1 MIEKRIKMA
10 KLKMEK
16 LQANRMA
23 KRALGLVSDLIEKHG
38 PRLSGSEACL
48 ETAEEL
54 ASELRPLCDRTEVE
68 TFSLH
73 PNAFLGWIKLMVIVY
88 PVALLA
94 FWFSITPLAI
104 LLAVGAILIM
114 VFQFFL
120 YKELIDPLY
129 PKAEGRNVYGVI
141 EPEGEVKQTVVYSG
155 HHDSARVFNFFMDK
169 PHLYM
174 VRVGIGIGAYIAL
187 ALLSVAA
194 LIVQIIRGKFFLFT
208 FTSPFFLVWAIILT
222 IALPWVFKLW
232 QFASD
237 EGTPGAGDNL
247 IASAMGVELAAYF
260 NQRREEG
267 TPLKNTRLV
276 LASFDGEEAGLRGA
290 RAFFQRHQ
298 YDSEVLSSESWN
310 FNVDCPYNAKDLFF
324 LTSDINGSVQLSQE
338 MASQCVA
345 LAKEMGFE
353 AFSQPIAFL
362 TGGTDAAEAAKVGVK
377 ATTLMA
383 MPWGNSERA
392 AAYHTPN
399 DVVEAIEPLAVEVA
413 LSIAIKFI
421 ENLDSRE

>member
-1 MIEKRIKMA
+1 MIEMRIKMA

-23 KRALGLVSDLIEKHG
+23 KRALDLVSDLIDKHG
-38 PRLSGSEACL
+38 PRLTGSEACL
-48 ETAEEL
+48 ATAEEL
-54 ASELRPLCDRTEVE
+54 ATELRPLCDRTEVE
-68 TFSLH
+68 SFSLH
-73 PNAFLGWIKLMVIVY
+73 PNAFLGWIRLMVVLY
-88 PVALLA
+88 PVALIAL
-94 FWFSITPLAI
+94 WFSITPLA
-104 LLAVGAILIM
+104 LLLSWGAILIM

-129 PKAEGRNVYGVI
+129 PKEEGRNVYGVL

-155 HHDSARVFNFFMDK
+155 HHDSARIFNFFVEK

-174 VRVGIGIGAYIAL
+174 LRVGIGIGAYIAL
-187 ALLSVAA
+187 ALISLIA
-194 LIVQIIRGKFFLFT
+194 LIAQIVKGKFFLLT
-208 FTSPFFLVWAIILT
+208 LSSPLFLVVMFVLT
-222 IALPWVFKLW
+222 IALPWVLRLW
-232 QFASD
+232 NFASE

-260 NQRREEG
+260 SQKREEG
-267 TPLKNTRLV
+267 DSLKNTRLV
-276 LASFDGEEAGLRGA
+276 FASFDGEEAGLRGA
-290 RAFFQRHQ
+290 RAFFKRHQ
-298 YDSEVLSSESWN
+298 NNRELLSSESWN

-324 LTSDINGSVQLSQE
+324 LTSDINGSVQLSHE

-345 LAKEMGFE
+345 LAKEMGFD

-383 MPWGNSERA
+383 MPWDNTERS
-392 AAYHTPN
+392 AAYHTPD

-421 ENLDSRE
+421 ENLDSGE